1 MKAYSLAHL
10 ADHVLLRDLAALVSR
25 DRITTCEMLAHIA
38 EVDERKLYRPAAYP
52 SMHAYCVGELRMS
65 EDAASKRIHAARAA
79 RQFPAIFAALAD
91 GRLHLSAVVLLAPR
105 LEPDNADKLLAA
117 AAHKTSEEI
126 RLLIANH
133 FPQPDLVTM
142 VQAVDAAGQHALEH
156 VAAHTGEHAPEHVAA
171 LATPEVHA
179 PRAKLAP
186 LSPGRFAIQFTA
198 DQETYEQLRHAQALL
213 GHSEPTGDVARIFKR
228 ALDALVDK
236 LERRKF
242 AKCVWSRPQRGSTNG
257 RYVPAAV
264 RRAVWQRDGGQCT
277 FVSDK
282 GRRCAA
288 DSALELDH
296 IDPVARGGETTAGN
310 LRLRCRAHNQY
321 AAECTFGKEFMRG
334 KRVQARHRAA
344 QAKARAKDQAQAQS
358 QALVQVE
365 APQSEVAV
373 KAASHLDVIP
383 WLCRLGFSAKE
394 AKNAVALCAQIPEG
408 PLEERVRVALRGLA
422 PPCVRR
428 PAPVATS
435 PS

>member
-1 MKAYSLAHL
+1 MKSYSLAHL
-10 ADHVLLRDLAALVSR
+10 ADHVLLRDLSALVSR

-79 RQFPAIFAALAD
+79 RQFPAIFPALAG

-105 LEPDNADKLLAA
+105 LEPDNADELLAA
-117 AAHKTSEEI
+117 AADKTSEEI
-126 RLLIANH
+126 RLLLAQR
-133 FPQPDLVTM
+133 FPQPDMATLVQPIVTG
-142 VQAVDAAGQHALEH
+142 GQHALEH

-171 LATPEVHA
+171 IASPEVPA
-179 PRAKLAP
+179 PKGKLAP

-198 DQETYEQLRHAQALL
+198 DQETYEQLRHAQVLL
-213 GHSEPTGDVARIFKR
+213 GHSEPTGDIARIFKR

-282 GRRCAA
+282 GKRCEA

-334 KRVQARHRAA
+334 KREQARRRATQVKTRIHA
-344 QAKARAKDQAQAQS
+344 SGKATPSQS
-358 QALVQVE
+358 EASPE
-365 APQSEVAV
+365 AP
-373 KAASHLDVIP
+373 SHLDVIP
-383 WLCRLGFSAKE
+383 WLRQLGFKAEE
-394 AKNAVALCAQIPEG
+394 ARRGAARCADIPDA
-408 PLEERVRVALRGLA
+408 PLEERMRVALQGLA
-422 PPCVRR
+422 PACARR
-428 PAPVATS
+428 AT
-435 PS
+435 PMANCPP